1 MPLLKTKA
9 LPVSDVPNCES
20 WVNGFGGGAC
30 SEAEMALRSSETC
43 RVHTSVYAARRSAT
57 AGVRAPR
64 IWPVH
69 SMGWVIV
76 EEVGDR
82 LAG

>member
-43 RVHTSVYAARRSAT
+43 RVHTSVHAARKSAPQEC
-57 AGVRAPR
+57 VRHGFGQY
-64 IWPVH
+64 IQ
-69 SMGWVIV
+69 WV
-76 EEVGDR
+76 GR
-82 LAG
+82 